1 MLAMDIAREPPPKRK
16 KYIPWGIAIVA
27 IVLTTIGLSRLK
39 PAAPTVDRATI
50 WMDTVEQGLM
60 LIRVRGPGNL
70 RPEQIRWIPAETQG
84 RVERKYVQPGTRVT
98 ANTILVELSN
108 PDVQLQLL
116 ESQRQLSAAHQQLVT
131 LRSTLQTQSLNQ
143 ESLIAQVRSQHLAAQ
158 RNATAL
164 ADLAT
169 KGEGYVSEA
178 ELQTALEQ
186 AEEFETRVD
195 LEARRLKILQQSEE
209 PQLIVQ
215 QEQIERL
222 TGIVA
227 FQEQRIA
234 SMQVRAGIDGVLQE
248 MDLEEGQWVMNG
260 QTLARVVV
268 PELLM
273 ARLRIPQTQARD
285 VALGQDALV
294 DTRTDTI
301 MGRVIRIDPAAQ
313 DGVVEVDIS
322 LPPDLPRS
330 ARPGLAVEGII
341 ELERLEDVLYVGRP
355 AYGQAHSTV
364 GLFKLVDGGSHAE
377 RVNVKLGRSSV
388 NTIEIQEGLRIGDVV
403 ILVDMSQW
411 DAYDRVRIR

>member
-1 MLAMDIAREPPPKRK
+1 MDIAREPPPRRK
-16 KYIPWGIAIVA
+16 KYIPWGIALVLIV
-27 IVLTTIGLSRLK
+27 VTTIGLSRLK

-70 RPEQIRWIPAETQG
+70 VPEQIRWIPAQVQG
-84 RVERKYVQPGTRVT
+84 RVERKNIQPGTEVT

-116 ESQRQLSAAHQQLVT
+116 ESQRQLSAAQQQLLT
-131 LRSTLQTQSLNQ
+131 LRSSLQTQRLNQ
-143 ESLIAQVRSQHLAAQ
+143 ESLIAQVRSQYLAAQ
-158 RNATAL
+158 RNAEAL
-164 ADLAT
+164 SRLST
-169 KGEGYVSEA
+169 KGEGYVSEV
-178 ELQTALEQ
+178 ELQNVLEQ
-186 AEEFETRVD
+186 EEELETRLD
-195 LEARRLKILQQSEE
+195 LERQRLEIMRESEE

-215 QEQIERL
+215 QQQIERL
-222 TGIVA
+222 TGIVE

-234 SMQVRAGIDGVLQE
+234 SMKVRAGIDGVLQE

-268 PELLM
+268 PDQLM

-285 VALGQDALV
+285 VALGQDAIV

-313 DGVVEVDIS
+313 DGVVEVDVS
-322 LPPDLPRS
+322 LLGELPRS
-330 ARPGLAVEGII
+330 ARPGLAVEGIV
-341 ELERLEDVLYVGRP
+341 ELERLENVLYVGRP

-364 GLFKLVDGGSHAE
+364 GLFKLVEGGKYAE
-377 RVNVKLGRSSV
+377 RVNVRLGRSSV
-388 NTIEIQEGLRIGDVV
+388 NTIEIVEGLRVGDVV

>member
-1 MLAMDIAREPPPKRK
+1 MDIAREPPPKRK
-16 KYIPWGIAIVA
+16 KYIPWGIALVA

-70 RPEQIRWIPAETQG
+70 VPEQIRWIPAETQG
-84 RVERKYVQPGTRVT
+84 RVERKYVQPGNRVT

-116 ESQRQLSAAHQQLVT
+116 ESQRQLSAAHQQLVM
-131 LRSTLQTQSLNQ
+131 LRSNLQTQRLNQ
-143 ESLIAQVRSQHLAAQ
+143 QSLIAQVRSQHLAAQ

-169 KGEGYVSEA
+169 KGEGYVSET
-178 ELQTALEQ
+178 ELQTALET

-195 LEARRLKILQQSEE
+195 LEARRLEIMQSSEE

-222 TGIVA
+222 TGIVE
-227 FQEQRIA
+227 FQQQRIA

-268 PELLM
+268 PERLK
-273 ARLRIPQTQARD
+273 AELRIPQTQARD
-285 VALGQDALV
+285 VALGQDAMV

-301 MGRVIRIDPAAQ
+301 MGQVIRIDPAAQ
-313 DGVVEVDIS
+313 DGVVVVDVA
-322 LPPDLPRS
+322 LPADLPRS

-341 ELERLEDVLYVGRP
+341 ELERLEDVLFVGRP

-364 GLFKLVDGGSHAE
+364 GLFKLVDGGGHAE

-388 NTIEIQEGLRIGDVV
+388 NTIEIEEGLRIGDVV

>member
-1 MLAMDIAREPPPKRK
+1 
-16 KYIPWGIAIVA
+16 
-27 IVLTTIGLSRLK
+27 
-39 PAAPTVDRATI
+39 
-50 WMDTVEQGLM
+50 
-60 LIRVRGPGNL
+60 
-70 RPEQIRWIPAETQG
+70 
-84 RVERKYVQPGTRVT
+84 
-98 ANTILVELSN
+98 
-108 PDVQLQLL
+108 
-116 ESQRQLSAAHQQLVT
+116 

-195 LEARRLKILQQSEE
+195 LEARRLEVLQQSEE

-313 DGVVEVDIS
+313 DGVVEVDVA
-322 LPPDLPRS
+322 LPPNLPRS

>member
-1 MLAMDIAREPPPKRK
+1 VDIAREPPPKRK
-16 KYIPWGIAIVA
+16 KYIPWGIALVA

-70 RPEQIRWIPAETQG
+70 RPERIRWIPAETQG

-131 LRSTLQTQSLNQ
+131 LRSTLQTQCLNQ

-195 LEARRLKILQQSEE
+195 LEARRLEILQQSEE

-222 TGIVA
+222 TGIVV

-294 DTRTDTI
+294 DTRSDTI

-313 DGVVEVDIS
+313 DGVVEVDVA

-341 ELERLEDVLYVGRP
+341 ELERLEDVLFVGRP

>member
-1 MLAMDIAREPPPKRK
+1 MDIAREPPPKRK
-16 KYIPWGIAIVA
+16 KYIPWGIALVA

-70 RPEQIRWIPAETQG
+70 VPEQIRWIPAETQG
-84 RVERKYVQPGTRVT
+84 RVERKYVQPGNRVT

-116 ESQRQLSAAHQQLVT
+116 ESQRQLSAAQQQLVM
-131 LRSTLQTQSLNQ
+131 LRSTLQTQRLNQ

-164 ADLAT
+164 SDLAT
-169 KGEGYVSEA
+169 KGEGYVSET
-178 ELQTALEQ
+178 ELQTALET

-195 LEARRLKILQQSEE
+195 LEARRLEIMQSSEE

-222 TGIVA
+222 TGIVD
-227 FQEQRIA
+227 FQQQRIA

-268 PELLM
+268 PERLK
-273 ARLRIPQTQARD
+273 AELRIPQTQARD
-285 VALGQDALV
+285 VALGQDAMV

-301 MGRVIRIDPAAQ
+301 MGQVIRIDPAAQ
-313 DGVVEVDIS
+313 DGVVVVDVA

-341 ELERLEDVLYVGRP
+341 ELERLEDVLFVGRP

-377 RVNVKLGRSSV
+377 RVNVQLGRSSV
-388 NTIEIQEGLRIGDVV
+388 NTIEIEEGLRIGDVV

>member
-1 MLAMDIAREPPPKRK
+1 MDIAREPPPNRK
-16 KYIPWGIAIVA
+16 KYIPWGIAIFA
-27 IVLTTIGLSRLK
+27 IVLTTVGLSRLK

-70 RPEQIRWIPAETQG
+70 VPEQIRWIPAEVQG
-84 RVERKYVQPGTRVT
+84 RVERKYVQPGATVT
-98 ANTILVELSN
+98 DTTMLVELSN

-116 ESQRQLSAAHQQLVT
+116 ESQRQLSAARQQLVM
-131 LRSTLQTQSLNQ
+131 LRSNLRTQQLNQ
-143 ESLIAQVRSQHLAAQ
+143 ESLIAQIRAQYLAAQ
-158 RNATAL
+158 RNAEAL
-164 ADLAT
+164 AELAT
-169 KGEGYVSEA
+169 KGEGFVSEV
-178 ELQTALEQ
+178 ELQNAIEQ
-186 AEEFETRVD
+186 EEELETRLD
-195 LEARRLKILQQSEE
+195 LETQRLEILRDSEE

-215 QEQIERL
+215 QDQIERL
-222 TGIVA
+222 TGIVE
-227 FQEQRIA
+227 FQNERIA
-234 SMQVRAGIDGVLQE
+234 SMKVRAGINGVLQQ

-260 QTLARVVV
+260 QTLAQVVV
-268 PELLM
+268 PERLK
-273 ARLRIPQTQARD
+273 AELRIPQTQARD

-301 MGRVIRIDPAAQ
+301 MGQVIRIDPAAQ
-313 DGVVEVDIS
+313 DGVVVVDIT
-322 LPPDLPRS
+322 LPDNLPRS

-377 RVNVKLGRSSV
+377 RVNVRLGRSSV
-388 NTIEIQEGLRIGDVV
+388 NTIEIEEGLRIGDVV

>member
-1 MLAMDIAREPPPKRK
+1 MAVDIAREPPPKRK
-16 KYIPWGIAIVA
+16 KYIPWGIALVA

-70 RPEQIRWIPAETQG
+70 VPEQIRWIPAETQG
-84 RVERKYVQPGTRVT
+84 RVERKFVQPGNRVT
-98 ANTILVELSN
+98 ATTILVELSN

-116 ESQRQLSAAHQQLVT
+116 ESQRQLSAAHQQLVM
-131 LRSTLQTQSLNQ
+131 LRSTLQTQRLNQ
-143 ESLIAQVRSQHLAAQ
+143 ESLIAQVRSQFLAAR
-158 RNATAL
+158 RNAVAL

-169 KGEGYVSEA
+169 KGEGYVSDA

-186 AEEFETRVD
+186 EEEFETRVD
-195 LEARRLKILQQSEE
+195 LEAQRLEIMQQSEE

-222 TGIVA
+222 TGIVE
-227 FQEQRIA
+227 FQQQRIA

-313 DGVVEVDIS
+313 DGVVEVDVS
-322 LPPDLPRS
+322 LPAELPRS

-341 ELERLEDVLYVGRP
+341 ELERLEDVLFVGRP

-364 GLFKLVDGGSHAE
+364 GLFKLVDGGGYAE
-377 RVNVKLGRSSV
+377 RVNVRLGRSSV
-388 NTIEIQEGLRIGDVV
+388 NTIEIEEGLRIGDVV

>member
-1 MLAMDIAREPPPKRK
+1 MDIAREPPPKRK
-16 KYIPWGIAIVA
+16 KYIPRGIALVA
-27 IVLTTIGLSRLK
+27 IVITTIGLSRLK

-70 RPEQIRWIPAETQG
+70 VPEQIRWIPAETQG
-84 RVERKYVQPGTRVT
+84 RVERKYVQPGNRVT

-116 ESQRQLSAAHQQLVT
+116 ESQRQLSAAQQQSVM
-131 LRSTLQTQSLNQ
+131 LRSTLQTQRLNQ

-158 RNATAL
+158 RNAAAL

-169 KGEGYVSEA
+169 KGEGYVSET
-178 ELQTALEQ
+178 ELQTALET

-195 LEARRLKILQQSEE
+195 LEARRLEIMQSSEE

-222 TGIVA
+222 TGIVD
-227 FQEQRIA
+227 FQKQRIA

-268 PELLM
+268 PERLK
-273 ARLRIPQTQARD
+273 AELRIPQTQARD
-285 VALGQDALV
+285 VALGQDAMV

-301 MGRVIRIDPAAQ
+301 MGQVIRIDPAAQ
-313 DGVVEVDIS
+313 DGVVVVDVA

>member
-1 MLAMDIAREPPPKRK
+1 MDIAREPPSKRK

-27 IVLTTIGLSRLK
+27 IILTTIGLSQLK
-39 PAAPTVDRATI
+39 PAAPTVNRATI

-70 RPEQIRWIPAETQG
+70 VPEQIRWIPAETQG
-84 RVERKYVQPGTRVT
+84 RVERKYVQPGNMVT

-116 ESQRQLSAAHQQLVT
+116 ESQRQLSAAQQQLVM
-131 LRSTLQTQSLNQ
+131 LRSSLQTQRLSQ
-143 ESLIAQVRSQHLAAQ
+143 ESLIAQVRSQFLAAR
-158 RNATAL
+158 RNAAAL
-164 ADLAT
+164 ADLAG

-186 AEEFETRVD
+186 EVELETRMD
-195 LEARRLKILQQSEE
+195 LETRQLENMRESEE

-222 TGIVA
+222 TDIVE
-227 FQEQRIA
+227 FQQQRIA

-248 MDLEEGQWVMNG
+248 MALEEGQWVMNG

-268 PELLM
+268 PERLK
-273 ARLRIPQTQARD
+273 AELRIPQTQARD
-285 VALGQDALV
+285 VALGQDAIV

-301 MGRVIRIDPAAQ
+301 MGQVIRIDPAAQ
-313 DGVVEVDIS
+313 DGVVVVDVS

-341 ELERLEDVLYVGRP
+341 ELERLEDVLFVGRP

-364 GLFKLVDGGSHAE
+364 GLFKLVDGGGYAE
-377 RVNVKLGRSSV
+377 RVNVRLGRSSV
-388 NTIEIQEGLRIGDVV
+388 NTIEIEEGLRVGDVV

>member
-1 MLAMDIAREPPPKRK
+1 MDIAREPPPKRK
-16 KYIPWGIAIVA
+16 KYIPWGIALVA

-70 RPEQIRWIPAETQG
+70 EPEQIRWIPAQTQG
-84 RVERKYVQPGTRVT
+84 RVERKFVQPGTRVT

-116 ESQRQLSAAHQQLVT
+116 ESQRQLSAARQQLVM
-131 LRSTLQTQSLNQ
+131 LRSNLQTQRLNQ

-158 RNATAL
+158 RNARAL

-169 KGEGYVSEA
+169 KGEGYVSET

-195 LEARRLKILQQSEE
+195 LEARRLEIMQQSEE

-215 QEQIERL
+215 QDQIERL
-222 TGIVA
+222 TGIVE
-227 FQEQRIA
+227 FQQQRIA
-234 SMQVRAGIDGVLQE
+234 SMQVRAGIDGVLQD

-260 QTLARVVV
+260 QTLAQVVV
-268 PELLM
+268 PERLK
-273 ARLRIPQTQARD
+273 AELRIPQTQARD
-285 VALGQDALV
+285 VAIGQDALV

-301 MGRVIRIDPAAQ
+301 MGQVIRIDPAAQ
-313 DGVVEVDIS
+313 DGVVVVDVS
-322 LPPDLPRS
+322 LPANLPRS

-341 ELERLEDVLYVGRP
+341 ELERLEDVLFVGRP

-364 GLFKLVDGGSHAE
+364 GLFKLVDGGGYAE
-377 RVNVKLGRSSV
+377 RVNVRLGRSSV
-388 NTIEIQEGLRIGDVV
+388 NTIEIEEGLRIGDVV

>member
-1 MLAMDIAREPPPKRK
+1 MDIAREPPPKRK
-16 KYIPWGIAIVA
+16 KYIPWGIALVA

-70 RPEQIRWIPAETQG
+70 VPEQIRWIPAQVQG
-84 RVERKYVQPGTRVT
+84 RVERKYVQPGNTVT
-98 ANTILVELSN
+98 SNTILVELSN

-116 ESQRQLSAAHQQLVT
+116 ESQRQLSAAHQQLVM
-131 LRSTLQTQSLNQ
+131 LRSNLQTQRLNQ
-143 ESLIAQVRSQHLAAQ
+143 ESLIATVNAQYLAAQ
-158 RNATAL
+158 RNAEAL
-164 ADLAT
+164 AELST
-169 KGEGYVSEA
+169 KGEGYVSEV
-178 ELQTALEQ
+178 ELQNALEQ
-186 AEEFETRVD
+186 GVELETRLG
-195 LEARRLKILQQSEE
+195 LERRRLEIMQQSEE

-227 FQEQRIA
+227 FQQERIA
-234 SMQVRAGIDGVLQE
+234 SMQVRAGINGVLQE

-268 PELLM
+268 PERLK
-273 ARLRIPQTQARD
+273 AELRIPQTQARD

-301 MGRVIRIDPAAQ
+301 MGQVIRIDPAAQ
-313 DGVVEVDIS
+313 DGVVVVDVA
-322 LPPDLPRS
+322 LPPELPRS

-341 ELERLEDVLYVGRP
+341 ELERLEDVLFVGRP

-364 GLFKLVDGGSHAE
+364 GLFKLVDGGGYAE
-377 RVNVKLGRSSV
+377 RVNVRLGRSSV
-388 NTIEIQEGLRIGDVV
+388 NTIEIEEGLRIGDVV